1 VLERRIVA
9 AVIGDTMGFDQA
21 KDGVAI
27 VIEMVVL
34 LRISDCSG
42 FARIG
47 LLLSMGMGRAT

>member
-1 VLERRIVA
+1 M
-9 AVIGDTMGFDQA
+9 VIGDTMGFDQA

-27 VIEMVVL
+27 ASEMVVL

-47 LLLSMGMGRAT
+47 LLLAMGIGRAT